1 MKEDGKILSAS
12 HMFFQAVCIA
22 RLTGQPTLEAL
33 ALESLAGIEDIPI
46 VIFLRVW
53 STCGGLEHWS
63 SGIGPDGKFVT
74 KIGTFTCK
82 RAGGLAGKMCQ
93 AETKEQRHS
102 HQRHLTSTIM
112 RATSNINMSPPSTTI
127 TKLLPS
133 SAGALSTM

>member
-22 RLTGQPTLEAL
+22 RLTVQPTLEAL

-74 KIGTFTCK
+74 NIGTFTCK
-82 RAGGLAGKMCQ
+82 RAGGLAGKMSQ

-102 HQRHLTSTIM
+102 HQRHITSTIM
-112 RATSNINMSPPSTTI
+112 RATSNHNLSPSTT
-127 TKLLPS
+127 TKLPS
-133 SAGALSTM
+133 AAGASSTM